1 MTLKP
6 LTIALTA
13 VSLLLGSALANAG
26 PHDDKHQH
34 NRGSKH
40 SYAQKHD
47 QKYVQKRHDRYDQHS
62 AYYAKGHNSNRPYDN
77 GHKNYNAYQPKVVHV
92 NNGWHRGQYLPVAY
106 QSSRYR
112 VSDWRAY
119 RLSAPPRGYEWRRI
133 DNRFVQV
140 SSNNYRIARIW

>member
-6 LTIALTA
+6 LTIILTA
-13 VSLLLGSALANAG
+13 ASLLLGSGLANAG
-26 PHDDKHQH
+26 SHDDKYQYD
-34 NRGSKH
+34 RGSKH
-40 SYAQKHD
+40 RYTQKYDQKHS
-47 QKYVQKRHDRYDQHS
+47 QQRYDQHS

-77 GHKNYNAYQPKVVHV
+77 SHKNYNAYQPKVVHV

-112 VSDWRAY
+112 VSDWPAY